1 MTFQE
6 VNNMVESIGLPYAYF
21 QFPERTGQAPPFIC
35 FFYTNSD
42 DLFADNSNYQDIRR
56 LNIELYTST
65 KDFALEK
72 TIEDTLKLNGFSYYR
87 EENFIETEKIWQI
100 AYEMEVMING
110 EQS

>member
-21 QFPERTGQAPPFIC
+21 QFPEKTGQAPPFIC

-72 TIEDTLKLNGFSYYR
+72 TIENTLKLNGFSYYR

-100 AYEMEVMING
+100 AYEMEVLI
-110 EQS
+110 SA

>member
-1 MTFQE
+1 MTLQE

-42 DLFADNSNYQDIRR
+42 DLYADNSNYQDIRR

-100 AYEMEVMING
+100 AYEMEVLING
-110 EQS
+110 

>member
-1 MTFQE
+1 MTLQE
-6 VNNMVESIGLPYAYF
+6 VDNMVKSIGLPYAYF
-21 QFPERTGQAPPFIC
+21 QFPEKTGQAPPFIC

-65 KDFALEK
+65 KNFALEK

-100 AYEMEVMING
+100 AYEMEVIING
-110 EQS
+110 K

>member
-6 VNNMVESIGLPYAYF
+6 VKNMVESIGLPYAYF
-21 QFPERTGQAPPFIC
+21 QFPEGTRQAPPFIC

-72 TIEDTLKLNGFSYYR
+72 TIENTLKLNGFSYYR

-100 AYEMEVMING
+100 AYEMEVLI
-110 EQS
+110 SA

>member
-1 MTFQE
+1 MTLQE
-6 VNNMVESIGLPYAYF
+6 VNNMVKSIGLPYAYF
-21 QFPERTGQAPPFIC
+21 QFPEGTRQAPPFIC
-35 FFYTNSD
+35 FFYGPSD
-42 DLFADNSNYQDIRR
+42 DLYADNSNYQDISR

-72 TIEDTLKLNGFSYYR
+72 TIEDILKLNGFSYYR

-110 EQS
+110 K

>member
-21 QFPERTGQAPPFIC
+21 QFPEGTRQAPPFIC

-72 TIEDTLKLNGFSYYR
+72 TIEDTLKFNGFSYYR

-100 AYEMEVMING
+100 AYEMEVLI
-110 EQS
+110 SV

>member
-1 MTFQE
+1 MTLQE
-6 VNNMVESIGLPYAYF
+6 VDNMVRSIGLPYAYF
-21 QFPERTGQAPPFIC
+21 QFPEGTRQAPPFIC

-110 EQS
+110 K

>member
-6 VNNMVESIGLPYAYF
+6 VKNMVESIGLPYAYF
-21 QFPERTGQAPPFIC
+21 QFPEKTGQAPPFIC

-65 KDFALEK
+65 KDFTLEK
-72 TIEDTLKLNGFSYYR
+72 TIEDILKLNGFTYYR

>member
-21 QFPERTGQAPPFIC
+21 QFPEKTGQAPPFIC

-100 AYEMEVMING
+100 AYEMEVLI
-110 EQS
+110 SA

>member
-6 VNNMVESIGLPYAYF
+6 VKNMVESIGLPYAYF
-21 QFPERTGQAPPFIC
+21 QFPEKTGQAPPFIC

>member
-1 MTFQE
+1 MTLQE
-6 VNNMVESIGLPYAYF
+6 VDNMVKSIGLPYAYF
-21 QFPERTGQAPPFIC
+21 QFPEGTRQAPPFIC
-35 FFYTNSD
+35 FFYNDSD
-42 DLFADNSNYQDIRR
+42 DLFADDSNYQDIRP

-100 AYEMEVMING
+100 AYEMEVMINV
-110 EQS
+110 E

>member
-1 MTFQE
+1 MTLQE
-6 VNNMVESIGLPYAYF
+6 VDNMVKSIGLPYAYF
-21 QFPERTGQAPPFIC
+21 QFPEGTGQAPPFIC
-35 FFYTNSD
+35 FFYNDSD
-42 DLFADNSNYQDIRR
+42 DLYADDSNYQDIRP

-72 TIEDTLKLNGFSYYR
+72 TIEDILKLNGFTFYR

-110 EQS
+110 K

>member
-21 QFPERTGQAPPFIC
+21 QFPEKTGQAPPFIC

-42 DLFADNSNYQDIRR
+42 DLFADDSNYQDIRR

-100 AYEMEVMING
+100 AYEMEVLI
-110 EQS
+110 SA

>member
-6 VNNMVESIGLPYAYF
+6 VKNMVESIGLPYAYF
-21 QFPERTGQAPPFIC
+21 QFPEGTRQAPPFIC

-65 KDFALEK
+65 KDFTLEK

>member
-1 MTFQE
+1 MTLQE

-21 QFPERTGQAPPFIC
+21 QFPEKTGQAPPFIC

-72 TIEDTLKLNGFSYYR
+72 TIENTLKLNGFSYYR

>member
-6 VNNMVESIGLPYAYF
+6 VKNMVESIGLPYAYF
-21 QFPERTGQAPPFIC
+21 QFPEGTGQAPPFIC

-110 EQS
+110 E

>member
-21 QFPERTGQAPPFIC
+21 QFPEKTGQAPPFIC

-65 KDFALEK
+65 KDFTLEK

-100 AYEMEVMING
+100 AYEMEVLI
-110 EQS
+110 SA

>member
-6 VNNMVESIGLPYAYF
+6 VKNMVESIGLPYAYF
-21 QFPERTGQAPPFIC
+21 QFPEGTRQAPPFIC

>member
-1 MTFQE
+1 MTLQE
-6 VNNMVESIGLPYAYF
+6 VDNMVKSIGLPYAYF
-21 QFPERTGQAPPFIC
+21 QFPEGTGQDPPFIC
-35 FFYTNSD
+35 FFYNDSD
-42 DLFADNSNYQDIRR
+42 DLYADDSNYQDIRP

-110 EQS
+110 K

>member
-1 MTFQE
+1 MTLQE

-42 DLFADNSNYQDIRR
+42 DLFADDSNYQDIRR

-110 EQS
+110 

>member
-6 VNNMVESIGLPYAYF
+6 VKNMVESIGLPYAYF
-21 QFPERTGQAPPFIC
+21 QFPEKTGQAPPFIC

-110 EQS
+110 E